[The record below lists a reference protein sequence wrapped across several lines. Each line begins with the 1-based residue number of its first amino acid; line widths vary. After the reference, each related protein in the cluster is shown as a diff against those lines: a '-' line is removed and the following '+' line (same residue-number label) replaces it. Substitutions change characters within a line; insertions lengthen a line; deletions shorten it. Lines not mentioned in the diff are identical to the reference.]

1 METRHKGS
9 RTEPLTAELFSSP
22 LFKREKLLME
32 RAFLPD
38 IEPKEKETCRK
49 RVLRSFFLT
58 AYEKQAPSP
67 PVLSTQIAKF
77 WTWIKALN
85 PDLSRGEGKYKSMSY
100 SFLDFLLSK
109 ETFRT
114 AMLQWIGDFEQT
126 MTGSVEDGKTLLF
139 LDFVRK
145 AAAKKVEME
154 AEIEAFLR
162 TLPPIPPHTSVSQ
175 GSLFTQSS
183 PHRAG
188 LYLATSC
195 LKPSCSQRGNRALV
209 HLGQCGRYEFLAF
222 ARLCQCFVCFEPCQ
236 VQGITVASSRWLYQ
250 GEKTTG
256 ERVVSSQMATL

>member
-9 RTEPLTAELFSSP
+9 RAEPLAAELFSSP

-38 IEPKEKETCRK
+38 IEPKEKEVCRK
-49 RVLRSFFLT
+49 RVLRSFFLC
-58 AYEKQAPSP
+58 AYEKQATSP
-67 PVLSTQIAKF
+67 PVLDTQMVKF
-77 WTWIKALN
+77 WTWVKTLN
-85 PDLSRGEGKYKSMSY
+85 PDISRGEGKYKSMSY

-114 AMLQWIGDFEQT
+114 AILQWLGDFEQT
-126 MTGSVEDGKTLLF
+126 LTRSVEDGRTLLF

-145 AAAKKVEME
+145 AAAKKVEIE
-154 AEIEAFLR
+154 LEIEAFLR

-188 LYLATSC
+188 LYLASSC
-195 LKPSCSQRGNRALV
+195 LNPSCSQRENRALV
-209 HLGQCGRYEFLAF
+209 HLGQSGRYEFLSF
-222 ARLCQCFVCFEPCQ
+222 AHLCQCFVCFQPCQ
-236 VQGITVASSRWLYQ
+236 VVGVTIASSRWLYQ

-256 ERVVSSQMATL
+256 EKVISPQMATL